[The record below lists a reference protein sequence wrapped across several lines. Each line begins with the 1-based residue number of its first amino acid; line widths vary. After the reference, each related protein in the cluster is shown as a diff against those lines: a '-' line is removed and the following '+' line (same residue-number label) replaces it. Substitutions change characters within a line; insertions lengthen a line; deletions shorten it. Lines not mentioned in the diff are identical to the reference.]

1 MKPLGPP
8 ANNTIQSCDDVT
20 STCVKW
26 DGPNISFEC
35 LGVQVCQGESIN
47 PIVYRSFANL
57 CDILD
62 KINVD
67 SINVTCLGNL
77 INTSRS
83 LNEVFNILIDNLC
96 IEATKIQE
104 LEDVI
109 TATYTANLPYC
120 LQAFNDQ
127 LTITKLPLPEY
138 YQKVAVQICLY
149 LADIATLQNQY
160 DLSPGHYFY
169 DQLQL
174 LETEINILCGT
185 ATTLVTPICTNNVIE
200 NPSGGPVTIDK
211 ALTWLE
217 LAFCSLR
224 NYTGTQPELLAAIA
238 RDCPSINSKKR
249 LSNTGTMDTIV
260 GWVDS
265 PTTLANSL
273 NNLWLT
279 ICDMRLAAQKVKDSG
294 CCPP

>member
-8 ANNTIQSCDDVT
+8 TNNTIQSREETT
-20 STCVKW
+20 STCVMW

-35 LGVQVCQGESIN
+35 LGVQICEGESIN
-47 PIVYRSFANL
+47 PIVYRSFVNL
-57 CDILD
+57 CNILD
-62 KINVD
+62 QLNLD
-67 SINVTCLGNL
+67 DLNLTCLGNL
-77 INTSRS
+77 INTTRS
-83 LNEVFNILIDNLC
+83 LNEIFNLLIERLC
-96 IEATKIQE
+96 IEADKVNQ

-109 TATYTANLPYC
+109 SKVYTANLPYC
-120 LQAFNDQ
+120 LQDFNDQ
-127 LTITKLPLPEY
+127 LTITKLQLPEY

-149 LADIATLQNQY
+149 LTDIATLQNQY
-160 DLSPGHYFY
+160 ELSPGHYFY

-174 LETEINILCGT
+174 LEIEIGILCGT
-185 ATTLVTPICTNNVIE
+185 ATSLVTPTCTNNAIE
-200 NPSGGPVTIDK
+200 NPSAGPVTVDK

-224 NYTGTQPELLAAIA
+224 NYTGTQSDLLSAIA
-238 RDCPSINSKKR
+238 RDCPNLGSKKR
-249 LSNTGTMDTIV
+249 LSNTGNMDSIV

-265 PTTLANSL
+265 PSTLADSL